1 MNQYNQQELKK
12 PEADRAPHV
21 KNFGCFPQPSY
32 VMASVGYTP
41 DILGEVLMFRKI
53 DGIDTA
59 DLERSPAEVGRS
71 DATNEYKVR
80 VFSKI
85 MDMKKFP
92 GYVNLQFSTTATTTT
107 TTNPFD

>member
-1 MNQYNQQELKK
+1 MNQYNQLELKK

-41 DILGEVLMFRKI
+41 DILAEVLMSREI

-59 DLERSPAEVGRS
+59 DLKRSSTETGRS
-71 DATNEYKVR
+71 DATNAYKVR

-85 MDMKKFP
+85 MDMTKFP
-92 GYVNLQFSTTATTTT
+92 GYVNLQFSTT